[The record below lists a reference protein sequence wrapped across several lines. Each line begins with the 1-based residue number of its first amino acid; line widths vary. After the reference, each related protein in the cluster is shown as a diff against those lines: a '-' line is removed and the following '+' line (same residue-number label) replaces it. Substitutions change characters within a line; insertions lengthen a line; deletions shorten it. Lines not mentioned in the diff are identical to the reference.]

1 MKKAIRQ
8 ILSEEG
14 ELLNSDGTE
23 NIQNITRLIKAAD
36 FMNSHLLTKD
46 GDLFLTV
53 DALISINNIITNSNN
68 ICLRKCEVK
77 PAGYNKQYMI
87 STEIVSE
94 LYRLVDKF
102 NERKIS
108 AREFCRHFLDNI
120 HPFKDGNGRTCKI
133 LFLKKLVH

>member
-1 MKKAIRQ
+1 MKKAICH

-14 ELLNSDGTE
+14 ELLNSDGTI
-23 NIQNITRLIKAAD
+23 NIQNITRMMQAAD
-36 FMNSHLLTKD
+36 FKNSHLLTED

-53 DALISINNIITNSNN
+53 DSLISINNIITNSNN

-87 STEIVSE
+87 STKIESE
-94 LYRLVDKF
+94 LYTLVDEF

-108 AREFCRHFLDNI
+108 AREFCKSFLNKI
-120 HPFKDGNGRTCKI
+120 HPFKDGNGRTCKV
-133 LFLKKLVH
+133 LFLK